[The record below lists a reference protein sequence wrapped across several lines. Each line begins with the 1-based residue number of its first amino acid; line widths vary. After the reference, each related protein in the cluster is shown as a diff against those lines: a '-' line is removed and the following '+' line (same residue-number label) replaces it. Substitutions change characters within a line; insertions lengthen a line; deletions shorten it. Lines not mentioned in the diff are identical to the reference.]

1 MNQFA
6 RDDFDRLIFD
16 NVDITELYNWRIMT
30 TDEDKEFR
38 FGLDRDISYEEGVFG
53 EQLYTGTTHK
63 PLSFDITFVKAKV
76 IEGGVYVPQTINDK
90 DLSQLGSL
98 IFKGEPKAL
107 RFKNRLYYGM
117 FKSGTGWKTTGN
129 KGYVTVEFEMSEGFC
144 RSFPIEEEYEFQ
156 GLLELCLINDTDIP
170 YSTTYLD
177 LDIKPKRSDTKFT
190 IRNATTGK
198 NMSVTARTLNLLKVY
213 GQERQIID
221 TMNFDNIYYSSDY
234 VNLAVGSN
242 DIIMESTQPVIV
254 KIKYQK
260 KYMLK

>member
-16 NVDITELYNWRIMT
+16 DVDITELYNWRIMT

-38 FGLDRDISYEEGVFG
+38 FGLDRNISYEEGVFG
-53 EQLYTGTTHK
+53 EQLYTGITHK
-63 PLSFDITFVKAKV
+63 PLSFDVTFVKAKV

-129 KGYVTVEFEMSEGFC
+129 KGYVTDQLVEHYKARAKGGVGLFVTEVVTIE
-144 RSFPIEEEYEFQ
+144 PI
-156 GLLELCLINDTDIP
+156 
-170 YSTTYLD
+170 S
-177 LDIKPKRSDTKFT
+177 
-190 IRNATTGK
+190 
-198 NMSVTARTLNLLKVY
+198 
-213 GQERQIID
+213 ID
-221 TMNFDNIYYSSDY
+221 WEKDE
-234 VNLAVGSN
+234 SN
-242 DIIMESTQPVIV
+242 EIV
-254 KIKYQK
+254 K
-260 KYMLK
+260 